1 MGAGRAGEGCW
12 SPGGLQNRGLIIERK
27 EAGHRVWSVT
37 LALSDSKNISC
48 VLHRRQRRNESL
60 LLPSARA
67 RRGRTPAC
75 AVLPSHRRRI
85 TQNFCE
91 VFFFFF
97 SPSTLVLL
105 RVLDILLL
113 RKLKVRMTLY
123 FSDSVLAG
131 MLYLSSSSSSILREG
146 KNKQ

>member
-1 MGAGRAGEGCW
+1 MDAGRAGEGCW

-48 VLHRRQRRNESL
+48 VLHRHQRRNESP

-67 RRGRTPAC
+67 CRGRTLPAQF
-75 AVLPSHRRRI
+75 RRRI
-85 TQNFCE
+85 TQTFSE
-91 VFFFFF
+91 VFFFF
-97 SPSTLVLL
+97 SSTLVLL